1 MSVLFYNILDSFSLY
16 QALSVICVALSVLC
30 ALFITIVVMM
40 QPGNSNGISAIN
52 GTSDTFY
59 GKNKSKT
66 VESKL
71 RRLTVICLIVLTVLM
86 IGFFLLQFLMPVGA

>member
-30 ALFITIVVMM
+30 ALFITVVVMI
-40 QPGNSNGISAIN
+40 QPGNSNGISALN

>member
-30 ALFITIVVMM
+30 ALFITVVVMM

-71 RRLTVICLIVLTVLM
+71 KRLTVICLIVLTVLM

>member
-40 QPGNSNGISAIN
+40 QPGNSSGISAIN

>member
-30 ALFITIVVMM
+30 ALFITVVVMI
-40 QPGNSNGISAIN
+40 QPGNSNGISALN

-71 RRLTVICLIVLTVLM
+71 KRLTVICLIVLTVLM

>member
-30 ALFITIVVMM
+30 ALFITVVVMI
-40 QPGNSNGISAIN
+40 QPGNSNGISALN

-86 IGFFLLQFLMPVGA
+86 VGFFLLQFLMPVGA